1 MNVNKVFLTG
11 NITRDPE
18 LKVTE
23 GGTQVLSFGIAVN
36 ERRHNAKTGEWE
48 DCPNFFNCTV
58 FGRRAEG
65 LSKMLAKGV
74 KVAVE
79 GKLRYSTWMKDDER
93 RSSISV
99 IVDELDPM
107 SQAKAA
113 DAEPSAEPE
122 VHAEDIPF

>member
-11 NITRDPE
+11 NLTRDPE

-23 GGTQVLSFGIAVN
+23 GGTQVLNFGLAAN
-36 ERRHNAKTGEWE
+36 ERRHNAQTGEWE
-48 DCPNFFNCTV
+48 DYPNFFNCAV
-58 FGRRAEG
+58 FGKRAEG

-79 GKLRYSTWMKDDER
+79 GRLRYSTWMKDDER
-93 RSSISV
+93 RSSVSV

-107 SQAKAA
+107 SQARAA
-113 DAEPSAEPE
+113 EAGPSAEPE
-122 VHAEDIPF
+122 VYDEDVAF